1 MPKKEIIV
9 AEIHSNRKGNK
20 PSAGKQEEMS
30 FWDHLSELR
39 WRLIRSVVVVIALGV
54 VAMVNSDF
62 VFDQIILAPLHPDF
76 ITTRLLCAFG
86 HWVNTPQL
94 CLDNSSLHLINI
106 TMSGQFMTHM
116 YISLMA
122 GLVVGFP
129 YITWE
134 LWKFIKPALH
144 ENERRFSSGVV
155 VIISGL
161 FLLGAAFSYYL
172 LVPLT
177 INFLGTYQVS
187 GSVENQVALSSYI
200 STVASLTFSVGLVF
214 ELPVLV
220 YVLARLGIVTA
231 KLMRSFRK
239 VMFIIILVVA
249 GIITPPDIF
258 SQIMVTLPLVGLYEI
273 GIMIAA
279 RVDKQRD
286 ASAPAER

>member
-1 MPKKEIIV
+1 M
-9 AEIHSNRKGNK
+9 AEIHSNRKGK
-20 PSAGKQEEMS
+20 KTSAGRQQEMS

-39 WRLIRSVVVVIALGV
+39 WRLIRSVIVVIILGV
-54 VAMVNSDF
+54 VAMMNSTF
-62 VFDQIILAPLHPDF
+62 VFDEIILAPLHPEF

-86 HWVNTPQL
+86 QWVDTPQL
-94 CLDNSSLHLINI
+94 CLDNSSLHIINI

-122 GLVVGFP
+122 GLIVGFP

-134 LWKFIKPALH
+134 MWKFVKPALH
-144 ENERRFSSGVV
+144 EGERRYSSGVV
-155 VIISGL
+155 LIISVL
-161 FLLGAAFSYYL
+161 FLTGAAFSYFL

-177 INFLGTYQVS
+177 VNFLGTYQVS
-187 GSVENQVALSSYI
+187 GAVENQVALSSYI
-200 STVASLTFSVGLVF
+200 STVTSLTFSVGLVF

-231 KLMRSFRK
+231 KLMRNFRK

-273 GIMIAA
+273 GIIIAS
-279 RVDKQRD
+279 RVDRKR
-286 ASAPAER
+286 SADTAED